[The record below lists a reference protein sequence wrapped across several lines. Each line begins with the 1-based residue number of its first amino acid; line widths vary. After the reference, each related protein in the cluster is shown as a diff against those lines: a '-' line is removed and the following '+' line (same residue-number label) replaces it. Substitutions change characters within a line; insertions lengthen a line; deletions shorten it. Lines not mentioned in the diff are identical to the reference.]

1 MSGEDAGN
9 PDVECQKIEVDTIKE
24 LVDYEDLIAL
34 NELNQY
40 CVDNAWF
47 KVNFGGCKYGIF
59 SAACPI
65 EPLHAI
71 ENGIIPK
78 CIEILFKEQI
88 KSTSHLARLDGLV
101 QELLLLPKQR
111 LFSSGSETAMPRLQ
125 WRRGITG
132 LANLTA
138 SERVGVMFT
147 IVVIGITKKGEEF
160 FIDVFKDLR
169 KWRDMLQCFQMLL
182 CYWMWLKKDT
192 YWKCNSTRET
202 RLAKEAIR
210 TMLKKIKQLWPRFT
224 GQQWDL
230 PKFHEQLH
238 VPDDINRNG
247 APKGSHTGPT
257 EHNHIVHIKNPSK
270 TTQGRR
276 ETLDHQ
282 IAERWI
288 SRSNEPKPSKCSL

>member
-1 MSGEDAGN
+1 MD
-9 PDVECQKIEVDTIKE
+9 
-24 LVDYEDLIAL
+24 
-34 NELNQY
+34 
-40 CVDNAWF
+40 
-47 KVNFGGCKYGIF
+47 GIF

-88 KSTSHLARLDGLV
+88 KSTTHLARLDGLV

-147 IVVIGITKKGEEF
+147 IVVIGVTRKGEDF

-169 KWRDMLQCFQMLL
+169 RWRDM
-182 CYWMWLKKDT
+182 
-192 YWKCNSTRET
+192 
-202 RLAKEAIR
+202 
-210 TMLKKIKQLWPRFT
+210 
-224 GQQWDL
+224 
-230 PKFHEQLH
+230 
-238 VPDDINRNG
+238 
-247 APKGSHTGPT
+247 
-257 EHNHIVHIKNPSK
+257 
-270 TTQGRR
+270 
-276 ETLDHQ
+276 
-282 IAERWI
+282 
-288 SRSNEPKPSKCSL
+288 